1 MLNSKKFIKL
11 RLIALYNNKKTLEE
25 TIDDL
30 LNDISYGLRFN
41 YLSFIIG
48 ISSGIIISFLFLYFF
63 QMMYQNH

>member
-1 MLNSKKFIKL
+1 MLNSKKFILL

-30 LNDISYGLRFN
+30 LNDMSYGLRFN

>member
-1 MLNSKKFIKL
+1 MKNELHKI
-11 RLIALYNNKKTLEE
+11 
-25 TIDDL
+25 
-30 LNDISYGLRFN
+30 LNDMSYGLRFN

>member
-30 LNDISYGLRFN
+30 LNDMSYGLRFN